1 MKNVL
6 EYLERS
12 ARLYPDKTAFEDL
25 NQKITYAQLEKRAK
39 GHRQRIGRKTCAAF
53 ADRRVYGKKAS
64 IRSQLLFGIAYAG
77 CFYVMMDLR
86 HPKARI
92 DHILATL
99 EGHTVISV
107 HSYDKQLERLE
118 LKEQTVYLERG
129 WREISMKQNCNRFAA
144 GIWTSIRCM
153 ASLHPVRPDSRK
165 ACSSAIAASSI
176 LSMYL
181 QRHSRFAQTKS
192 SAIRHRGISMCR

>member
-39 GHRQRIGRKTCAAF
+39 AIGSALAEKHAPRSPIA
-53 ADRRVYGKKAS
+53 VYMEKSVDTIA
-64 IRSQLLFGIAYAG
+64 LLFGIAYAG

-99 EGHTVISV
+99 EGHTVFSV
-107 HSYDKQLERLE
+107 H
-118 LKEQTVYLERG
+118 
-129 WREISMKQNCNRFAA
+129 
-144 GIWTSIRCM
+144 
-153 ASLHPVRPDSRK
+153 
-165 ACSSAIAASSI
+165 
-176 LSMYL
+176 
-181 QRHSRFAQTKS
+181 
-192 SAIRHRGISMCR
+192 